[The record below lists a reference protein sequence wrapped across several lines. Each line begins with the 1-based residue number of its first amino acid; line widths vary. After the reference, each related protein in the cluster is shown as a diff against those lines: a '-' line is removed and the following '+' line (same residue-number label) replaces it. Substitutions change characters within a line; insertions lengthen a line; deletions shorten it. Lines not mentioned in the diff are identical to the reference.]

1 MIYRLA
7 KKKNLKAEINVVPYI
22 DVMLVLFV
30 VFMVSAPLMVQ
41 GILLNLP
48 EASNEPLP
56 REQQDPLIISVDS
69 KGQFYLEIQSSQ
81 NEPLALIQ
89 LSEKISSI
97 LKVNPSLQ
105 VVVRGDGQVE
115 YQRIISLMSE
125 LQNTGVDNVG
135 LITSPSRKS
144 NE

>member
-1 MIYRLA
+1 M
-7 KKKNLKAEINVVPYI
+7 KKRKLVSDINVVPYI
-22 DVMLVLFV
+22 DVMLVLLV

-81 NEPLALIQ
+81 NEPLALLQ

-97 LKVNPSLQ
+97 LKINPSLQ

>member
-1 MIYRLA
+1 MRKRKLVSD
-7 KKKNLKAEINVVPYI
+7 INVVPYI
-22 DVMLVLFV
+22 DVMLVLLV

-135 LITSPSRKS
+135 LITSPSRS
-144 NE
+144 SIE

>member
-1 MIYRLA
+1 MRKRKLVSD
-7 KKKNLKAEINVVPYI
+7 INVVPYI
-22 DVMLVLFV
+22 DVMLVLLV

-81 NEPLALIQ
+81 NEPLALLQ

-97 LKVNPSLQ
+97 LKINPSLQ

>member
-1 MIYRLA
+1 MRKRKLVSD
-7 KKKNLKAEINVVPYI
+7 INVVPYI
-22 DVMLVLFV
+22 DVMLVLLV

-81 NEPLALIQ
+81 NEPLALLQ

>member
-1 MIYRLA
+1 MRKRKLVSD
-7 KKKNLKAEINVVPYI
+7 INVVPYI
-22 DVMLVLFV
+22 DVMLVLLV

-69 KGQFYLEIQSSQ
+69 IGQFYLEFQSSQ
-81 NEPLALIQ
+81 KEPLALIQ

-97 LKVNPSLQ
+97 LKSNPSLQ

>member
-1 MIYRLA
+1 MRKRKLVSD
-7 KKKNLKAEINVVPYI
+7 INVVPYI
-22 DVMLVLFV
+22 DVMLVLLV

-81 NEPLALIQ
+81 KEPLALIQ

-97 LKVNPSLQ
+97 LKINPSLQ

>member
-1 MIYRLA
+1 MRKRKLVSD
-7 KKKNLKAEINVVPYI
+7 INVVPYI
-22 DVMLVLFV
+22 DVMLVLLV

-97 LKVNPSLQ
+97 LKSNPSLQ

>member
-1 MIYRLA
+1 MRKRKLVSD
-7 KKKNLKAEINVVPYI
+7 INVVPYI
-22 DVMLVLFV
+22 DVMLVLLV

-97 LKVNPSLQ
+97 LKNNPSLQ

>member
-1 MIYRLA
+1 MRKRKLVSD
-7 KKKNLKAEINVVPYI
+7 INEVPYI
-22 DVMLVLFV
+22 DVMLVLLV

>member
-1 MIYRLA
+1 MRKRKLVSD
-7 KKKNLKAEINVVPYI
+7 INVVPYI
-22 DVMLVLFV
+22 DVMLVLLV

-41 GILLNLP
+41 GILLNLT

-125 LQNTGVDNVG
+125 LQNTVWIMSG
-135 LITSPSRKS
+135 
-144 NE
+144 

>member
-1 MIYRLA
+1 MRKRKLVSD
-7 KKKNLKAEINVVPYI
+7 INVVPYI
-22 DVMLVLFV
+22 DVMLVLLV

-56 REQQDPLIISVDS
+56 REQQDPLIISVDY
-69 KGQFYLEIQSSQ
+69 KGKFYFEIQYSQ
-81 NEPLALIQ
+81 NDPLALIQ
-89 LSEKISSI
+89 LSEKISRI

>member
-1 MIYRLA
+1 MRKRKLVSD
-7 KKKNLKAEINVVPYI
+7 INVVPYI
-22 DVMLVLFV
+22 DVMLVLLV

-97 LKVNPSLQ
+97 LKINPSLQ

-115 YQRIISLMSE
+115 YQKIISLMSE

>member
-1 MIYRLA
+1 MRKRKLVSD
-7 KKKNLKAEINVVPYI
+7 INVVPYI
-22 DVMLVLFV
+22 DVMLVLLV

-144 NE
+144 IE

>member
-1 MIYRLA
+1 MRKRKLVSD
-7 KKKNLKAEINVVPYI
+7 INVVPYI
-22 DVMLVLFV
+22 DFMLVLLV

-81 NEPLALIQ
+81 NEPLALLQ

-97 LKVNPSLQ
+97 LKINPSLQ

>member
-1 MIYRLA
+1 MRKRKLVSD
-7 KKKNLKAEINVVPYI
+7 INVVPYI
-22 DVMLVLFV
+22 DVMLVLLV

-69 KGQFYLEIQSSQ
+69 KGQFYLDIQSSQ

>member
-1 MIYRLA
+1 MRKRKLVSD
-7 KKKNLKAEINVVPYI
+7 INVVPYI
-22 DVMLVLFV
+22 DVMLVLLV

-97 LKVNPSLQ
+97 LKVKPSLQ

>member
-1 MIYRLA
+1 MRKRKLVSD
-7 KKKNLKAEINVVPYI
+7 INVVPYI
-22 DVMLVLFV
+22 DVMLVLLV

-135 LITSPSRKS
+135 LITSPTRKS

>member
-1 MIYRLA
+1 MRKRKLVSD
-7 KKKNLKAEINVVPYI
+7 INVVPYI
-22 DVMLVLFV
+22 DVMLVLLV

>member
-1 MIYRLA
+1 MRKRKLVSD
-7 KKKNLKAEINVVPYI
+7 INVVPYI
-22 DVMLVLFV
+22 DVMLVLLV

-125 LQNTGVDNVG
+125 LQHTGVDNVG

>member
-1 MIYRLA
+1 MRKRKLVSD
-7 KKKNLKAEINVVPYI
+7 INVVPYI
-22 DVMLVLFV
+22 DVMLVLLV

-97 LKVNPSLQ
+97 LKINPSLQ

>member
-1 MIYRLA
+1 MRKRKLVSD
-7 KKKNLKAEINVVPYI
+7 INVVPYI
-22 DVMLVLFV
+22 DVMLVLLV

-69 KGQFYLEIQSSQ
+69 KGQFFLEIQSSK
-81 NEPLALIQ
+81 NEPLGLMQ

-97 LKVNPSLQ
+97 LKSNPSLQ

-115 YQRIISLMSE
+115 YQKIISLMSE
-125 LQNTGVDNVG
+125 LQSTGVDNVG
-135 LITSPSRKS
+135 LITSPERKS

>member
-1 MIYRLA
+1 MRKRKLVSDR
-7 KKKNLKAEINVVPYI
+7 NVVPYI
-22 DVMLVLFV
+22 DVMLVLLV